1 MAKKKILQQLD
12 LFGAM
17 FTEESAPVQEEKQAI
32 SKAEE
37 SETNAIQN
45 IVAEP
50 ENVIEDTRPF
60 VFSDDKIG
68 VKIKLKPPIQ
78 PVVENIVEEL
88 EPIVSI
94 TEEEKTIADEPI
106 AIVEEKEIVI
116 EEPIVIIE
124 SVKES
129 KSKST
134 NKKLQTPNS
143 KSKTD
148 KPKSKRGRKSFKE
161 MDEEVGLIN
170 IPDEEELKKKL
181 YYPIREVAAFF
192 NVNTSL
198 IRAWEVEFDILQP
211 RKNRKGDRLFRVE
224 DIKNL
229 QIIYYLLR
237 NKKFS
242 VDGAKKYLKENK
254 KKADVNQQLLQSLTK
269 FRSFLVELKT
279 NLQA

>member
-1 MAKKKILQQLD
+1 MLQQLD

-17 FTEESAPVQEEKQAI
+17 FAEEPAPIQEEKQEIIA
-32 SKAEE
+32 KEE
-37 SETNAIQN
+37 PIFETVEN
-45 IVAEP
+45 IVTEP
-50 ENVIEDTRPF
+50 EPIIENANNF
-60 VFSDDKIG
+60 VFADDKIG
-68 VKIKLKPPIQ
+68 VKIKLKTIAKPI
-78 PVVENIVEEL
+78 VEVENIVAES
-88 EPIVSI
+88 EPIVS
-94 TEEEKTIADEPI
+94 TFEEEKIIFEQELIASI
-106 AIVEEKEIVI
+106 EEAVI
-116 EEPIVIIE
+116 EKPIIVTE
-124 SVKES
+124 YHKES
-129 KSKST
+129 KPKPAT
-134 NKKLQTPNS
+134 KKLQTPNS
-143 KSKTD
+143 KPKVD

-161 MDEEVGLIN
+161 MDEEVGLVN
-170 IPDEEELKKKL
+170 IPDEEELRKKL

-198 IRAWEVEFDILQP
+198 IRAWEVEFDVLQP

-254 KKADVNQQLLQSLTK
+254 KKADTNQQLLQSLTK

-279 NLQA
+279 NLQVG

>member
-12 LFGAM
+12 LFGTM
-17 FTEESAPVQEEKQAI
+17 FTDEPAPVQEEKQEIIEAN
-32 SKAEE
+32 EP
-37 SETNAIQN
+37 ETNAIQN
-45 IVAEP
+45 VITEP
-50 ENVIEDTRPF
+50 ENIIEDTRPF

-68 VKIKLKPPIQ
+68 VKIKLKPPVQ
-78 PVVENIVEEL
+78 SAVENIVEEL

-106 AIVEEKEIVI
+106 AIVEEKEIIV

-129 KSKST
+129 KPKST
-134 NKKLQTPNS
+134 TKKLQTPNS

>member
-1 MAKKKILQQLD
+1 MAKKKPLQQLD
-12 LFGAM
+12 LFGEA
-17 FTEESAPVQEEKQAI
+17 FAEQPIPVQEEKQETI
-32 SKAEE
+32 QAEE
-37 SETNAIQN
+37 PIQSS
-45 IVAEP
+45 V
-50 ENVIEDTRPF
+50 NVTTEEEKHVVTDTRQV
-60 VFSDDKIG
+60 VFADDKIG
-68 VKIKLKPPIQ
+68 IKIKLKAPVQ
-78 PVVENIVEEL
+78 PVVENIVTETEL
-88 EPIVSI
+88 VVPV
-94 TEEEKTIADEPI
+94 TEEKKNIVEEEPI
-106 AIVEEKEIVI
+106 AAI

-124 SVKES
+124 SVKENKPTLTTKKFPTSTS
-129 KSKST
+129 KLKI
-134 NKKLQTPNS
+134 
-143 KSKTD
+143 D

-254 KKADVNQQLLQSLTK
+254 KKADVQQQLLQSLTK

>member
-1 MAKKKILQQLD
+1 MAKKKPLQQLD
-12 LFGAM
+12 LFGEA
-17 FTEESAPVQEEKQAI
+17 FAEQPAPVQDEKQEAQPAYEPI
-32 SKAEE
+32 ETTVQSAVAEE
-37 SETNAIQN
+37 TPLIN
-45 IVAEP
+45 
-50 ENVIEDTRPF
+50 DTRQV
-60 VFSDDKIG
+60 VFADDKIG
-68 VKIKLKPPIQ
+68 VKIKLKTPVQ
-78 PVVENIVEEL
+78 PVVTTSEVTVELTSVEATNSVKQEELVSIAEESKVVEE
-88 EPIVSI
+88 EPV
-94 TEEEKTIADEPI
+94 
-106 AIVEEKEIVI
+106 
-116 EEPIVIIE
+116 VIIE
-124 SVKES
+124 SVTAKEF
-129 KSKST
+129 KPAIT
-134 NKKLQTPNS
+134 KKYTKRIQSNIE
-143 KSKTD
+143 

-170 IPDEEELKKKL
+170 IPDEDELNKKL

-254 KKADVNQQLLQSLTK
+254 KKADVQQQLLQSLTK